1 MNNDLEKSAVSTSL
15 VKYSTILLDLVGKHR
30 CAAGLAITE
39 LIVYC
44 STSNEERLSQLS
56 VYLTC
61 TSNPMHNA
69 KTDVS
74 SLNARKHA
82 R

>member
-1 MNNDLEKSAVSTSL
+1 MNNDLEKSAISTSL
-15 VKYSTILLDLVGKHR
+15 VKYSTILLDLVRKHR
-30 CAAGLAITE
+30 YAARLAITE

-44 STSNEERLSQLS
+44 STSNKEQSSQLS

-69 KTDVS
+69 KTAVS
-74 SLNARKHA
+74 SLNARMHA